1 MPVIQSLYLNKRKTE
16 EENSSESKRIKIINR
31 FSDISNPKYKVPFKY
46 DEFKRVLDH
55 TNALV
60 HVYYCLKF
68 TFQNKKYE
76 YIIRCYVDIPDKCKH
91 FFFFFLFHFIDILIK
106 T

>member
-1 MPVIQSLYLNKRKTE
+1 MPIIQYLNLNKRKTE
-16 EENSSESKRIKIINR
+16 EDNSSESKKIKMIKR

-46 DEFKRVLDH
+46 DEFKRVLNH

-60 HVYYCLKF
+60 NVYYCLKF

-76 YIIRCYVDIPDKCKH
+76 YFIRCHVEIPDKCKY
-91 FFFFFLFHFIDILIK
+91 FLFFFLFYFIFFD